1 MTLCVS
7 GMPGGINIDCLSY
20 IAPLDNVIITD
31 VDVYFTEAQLKLM
44 SQWKTKIQ
52 TALSVW
58 IPSMVEG
65 YERTSDEPTINTTQ
79 VGRKTMTRKP
89 APSGLFYLRANIS
102 DYNEIMRA
110 FKNATKRV
118 WFVLA
123 DGTFI
128 GYRDPNADKVWGFKA
143 EVNAATGGVP
153 LPDAIEN
160 AFPLWIN
167 FMNYIEF
174 ENQYAYT
181 PEWSVQG
188 ELPAAMPVSYSM
200 RLVSGAIAA
209 ATGVI
214 NVNIFKRAGVAIT
227 GLVIADFEVIEDTLT
242 NPVISGV
249 TDNGSGNY
257 DIVFTGAALNEDV
270 KFRVKKLTATIVDA
284 LSNPVYHEFIV

>member
-1 MTLCVS
+1 MTLCTS

-20 IAPLDNVIITD
+20 ISPLDNVIITD

-44 SQWKTKIQ
+44 SQWKAKIQ

-65 YERTSDEPTINTTQ
+65 YERTSDEPTINTTPI
-79 VGRKTMTRKP
+79 GRKTMVRKP
-89 APSGLFYLRANIS
+89 APSGMFYLRANIC

-153 LPDAIEN
+153 IPDSIEN

-167 FMNYIEF
+167 FMNYFEF
-174 ENQYAYT
+174 ENQFPYN
-181 PEWSVQG
+181 PDWSVQG
-188 ELPAAMPVSYSM
+188 ELPAAMPQSYSM
-200 RLVSGAIAA
+200 RFVSGTQ
-209 ATGVI
+209 ATATIV
-214 NVNIFKRAGVAIT
+214 VNIFERCGAAVVGAA
-227 GLVIADFEVIEDTLT
+227 IADIDVITETLT
-242 NPVISGV
+242 DDTVLSV
-249 TDNGSGNY
+249 TDNGDGNHS
-257 DIVFTGAALNEDV
+257 IAFTTAAMNETV
-270 KFRVKKLTATIVDA
+270 NFKIKELTATVVDA
-284 LSNPVYHEFIV
+284 LSNPVYHEFIA